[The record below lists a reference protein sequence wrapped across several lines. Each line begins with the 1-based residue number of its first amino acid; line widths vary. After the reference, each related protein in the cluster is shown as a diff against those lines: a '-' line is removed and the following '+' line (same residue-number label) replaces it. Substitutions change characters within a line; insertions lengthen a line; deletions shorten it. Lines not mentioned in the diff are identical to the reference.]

1 MAVEGQKVILVT
13 GGSGLVGKGIQE
25 MVARDPVD
33 GEKWVFLSSKVGYTS
48 VHLIWQTYLASPA
61 HEGLLV
67 STCLY

>member
-25 MVARDPVD
+25 VVARDPVD

-48 VHLIWQTYLASPA
+48 NGFPGVPLENFSSIRTGAL
-61 HEGLLV
+61 
-67 STCLY
+67 C